1 MKDIL
6 QSLTQKQ
13 KIIMLSLALSAIIVT
28 FIGLHKYFYQGKSV
42 DEINTEE
49 TNEAIVE
56 SDEDSADGIETNDES
71 EDSQG
76 NSAGYS
82 GSTSSRIGL
91 TKQEEKIIV
100 HVVGQVN
107 KPGVVTLPQG
117 ARIKDAIEQAGGA
130 SENADLSKIN
140 LAYMLEDGTQ
150 IYVPSFEETSKADSD
165 NTEREYI
172 SSSPGEN
179 VISDSA
185 IQETSKVSK
194 VNINTATLEQLETLP
209 GVGESTAKKI
219 IEYREKNGKFQK
231 EEDLKNVSGI
241 GDAKYAKIQE
251 YIKVK

>member
-13 KIIMLSLALSAIIVT
+13 KIIMLSIALSAIIVT
-28 FIGLHKYFYQGKSV
+28 FIGLHRYFYQGKSI
-42 DEINTEE
+42 DEINTED
-49 TNEAIVE
+49 TNEVLSEQEDNTNDGSDGLADKE
-56 SDEDSADGIETNDES
+56 SDSTE
-71 EDSQG
+71 
-76 NSAGYS
+76 NS
-82 GSTSSRIGL
+82 STSSSRLGL

-107 KPGVVTLPQG
+107 KPGVVTLSQG
-117 ARIKDAIEQAGGA
+117 ERIKDAIEQAGGA

-150 IYVPSFEETSKADSD
+150 IYVPSFEETSKENSENGE
-165 NTEREYI
+165 NTREYI

-231 EEDLKNVSGI
+231 EDDLKNVSGI
-241 GDAKYAKIQE
+241 GDAKYTKIQE